1 MTNMETLQEK
11 AIGLWTRMVEAMR
24 ADGLIANVV
33 TQSGPATTAVIV
45 EMVQGQPTTPDAPW
59 LGMTDV
65 LPGHGREVVARDL
78 KGALHILWYDANA
91 RTWMKGKARARADKY
106 VQWRFVD
113 TQGVLG

>member
-1 MTNMETLQEK
+1 MTNMETLEQK

-24 ADGLIANVV
+24 ADGLIAHVV

-45 EMVQGQPTTPDAPW
+45 EMAQGQPTTPDAPW

-91 RTWMKGKARARADKY
+91 RSWMKGKARARADKY

-113 TQGVLG
+113 TAGVLG